1 MNRKQRRRQYRLS
14 KEDIAWF
21 KKHAFM
27 PCPPGHMGYAFE
39 ISEQPLH
46 QVVVF
51 GLPELI
57 DRVAAKDDGT
67 GNCERFLEKLR
78 AEPELLSQ
86 LRFRAILGNRHLKMT
101 VPGSAP
107 DYEQKEAEGT
117 ASSRPSTN

>member
-1 MNRKQRRRQYRLS
+1 MNRKQRRKQRSLS

-27 PCPPGHMGYAFE
+27 PCPPEHMGYAFE

-46 QVVVF
+46 QIIVF
-51 GLPELI
+51 GLPEFI
-57 DRVAAKDDGT
+57 DRVAEKDDGT
-67 GNCERFLEKLR
+67 GDCERFLGKLR
-78 AEPELLSQ
+78 AEPELLKQ
-86 LRFRAILGNRHLKMT
+86 LRFRAILGNRHLKME

-117 ASSRPSTN
+117 VSSQPSAL